1 MNSAGSLE
9 FNNSKDNLMLDADL
23 KEFEDYLSEFN
34 SVPQFDAETCRIC
47 GISLSDSLSVNR
59 VPLVELQFENAS
71 IAEQAINLLE
81 AKGIKS
87 KQSSSGKEKI
97 LIPEEKLN
105 DVKSI
110 LKS

>member
-1 MNSAGSLE
+1 MI
-9 FNNSKDNLMLDADL
+9 DADL

-47 GISLSDSLSVNR
+47 GVSLSDSISVNR
-59 VPLVELQFENAS
+59 VPLIELQFENAS
-71 IAEQAINLLE
+71 IAEQAINMLE

-87 KQSSSGKEKI
+87 KQSSAAKEKI
-97 LIPEEKLN
+97 LIPEGRLE
-105 DVKSI
+105 DAKSI

>member
-1 MNSAGSLE
+1 
-9 FNNSKDNLMLDADL
+9 MLDADL

-34 SVPQFDAETCRIC
+34 TVPQFDAETCHIC

-71 IAEQAINLLE
+71 IAVRAINMLE

-97 LIPEEKLN
+97 LIPEGRLE
-105 DVKSI
+105 DVKTI

>member
-1 MNSAGSLE
+1 
-9 FNNSKDNLMLDADL
+9 MLDTNL

-34 SVPQFDAETCRIC
+34 SIPQFDSETCRIC
-47 GISLSDSLSVNR
+47 GISLSDSLSFNR

-71 IAEQAINLLE
+71 IAEQAINMLE

-87 KQSSSGKEKI
+87 KQSSAAKEKI
-97 LIPEEKLN
+97 LIPEGRLE
-105 DVKSI
+105 DAKSI

>member
-1 MNSAGSLE
+1 V
-9 FNNSKDNLMLDADL
+9 KDNSMLDSDL

-47 GISLSDSLSVNR
+47 GVNLSDSLSINR
-59 VPLVELQFENAS
+59 VPLIELQFENET
-71 IAEQAINLLE
+71 IATKAINLLD

-97 LIPEEKLN
+97 LIPEGKLE

>member
-1 MNSAGSLE
+1 
-9 FNNSKDNLMLDADL
+9 MLDTDL

-47 GISLSDSLSVNR
+47 GVNLSDSLSVNR
-59 VPLVELQFENAS
+59 VPLVELQFENETIATKAIS
-71 IAEQAINLLE
+71 ILE

-87 KQSSSGKEKI
+87 KQSSSEKDKI
-97 LIPEEKLN
+97 LIPEEKLE

-110 LKS
+110 LNS